1 MSGLSKEFF
10 RDDIET
16 LIESVGD
23 WEASNNHDYY
33 LLQLVKSMPMPPEDH
48 ESYDVMMQVKDSFK
62 QKEKEIVKSR
72 DMRQEKSV
80 FLKAKLMLV
89 RRDLAIHQAFDM
101 ASVAAVESVESS
113 TSPIESDDYKRKF
126 EIAKMYITDLG
137 AGVWKS
143 FENYLKEKEKD
154 LN

>member
-1 MSGLSKEFF
+1 
-10 RDDIET
+10 
-16 LIESVGD
+16 
-23 WEASNNHDYY
+23 
-33 LLQLVKSMPMPPEDH
+33 MPPEDH

-101 ASVAAVESVESS
+101 ASVESLESVKPSK
-113 TSPIESDDYKRKF
+113 SPTETDDYKRKF

-154 LN
+154 LT

>member
-1 MSGLSKEFF
+1 MSGLSKEFY

-72 DMRQEKSV
+72 DVRQEKSV

-101 ASVAAVESVESS
+101 ASVESLESVKPSKPPTE
-113 TSPIESDDYKRKF
+113 TDDYKRKF

-154 LN
+154 LT